1 MASTPDAVKEALVK
15 KSADYAGRQQTYS
28 AMAGTL
34 GMLFTVRSSRSNDG
48 TWITTFIIT
57 ILRFSTYRTLLKI
70 FSEVNIEKLNWPFSN
85 SPSCARSSRV
95 FLGHIVN
102 VSCSNGI
109 PTHYFKTRRS
119 FYSRFSSSL
128 LRCTRLFKDS
138 SHRLLAERTCGRQV
152 PFIRNVCVLHK
163 TDGNKTGNG

>member
-48 TWITTFIIT
+48 TWIATSIIT
-57 ILRFSTYRTLLKI
+57 ILRFSTYRTLVKI

-95 FLGHIVN
+95 FLGHIIN
-102 VSCSNGI
+102 VSCSNDI

-119 FYSRFSSSL
+119 FYSGFSSSL
-128 LRCTRLFKDS
+128 LRCAQLFKDR
-138 SHRLLAERTCGRQV
+138 SHGLLSERTCGRQV
-152 PFIRNVCVLHK
+152 AFIRNVCLLRKADAKK
-163 TDGNKTGNG
+163 TVNG